1 MEVLIPLAILFGLF
15 WFFVLLPQRRRAG
28 DHRKMQD
35 SLGAGDEV
43 ITAGGL
49 HGEVVQIDETV
60 LHVEIAT
67 GVVVRIDRRAVA
79 ARVEPETDNDAEGTL
94 PFAEQHDDLPS

>member
-1 MEVLIPLAILFGLF
+1 
-15 WFFVLLPQRRRAG
+15 
-28 DHRKMQD
+28 
-35 SLGAGDEV
+35 
-43 ITAGGL
+43 
-49 HGEVVQIDETV
+49 V